1 LDFRTKRKPDWLK
14 IDISSNNYVKKM
26 RGILQDNDLHT
37 VCQEARC
44 PNRGECWRAGE
55 ATVMILGDK
64 CTRNCRFCAVGDS
77 PDTVD
82 QNEPQ
87 KVARAISRIGLEYCV
102 ITSVT
107 RDDLPDGGAQ
117 IWAKTI
123 QKIREDNPDCKI
135 EVLIPDFKGNK
146 ESLDLVIEAS
156 PDVIGHNL
164 ETVPELYQK
173 VRPQADFKQSLNLI
187 EYAKHRKQITK
198 SGIMVGLRETN
209 QQVINLMKQARNAG
223 CDLFTIGQYL
233 QPTEE
238 HLPVD
243 RYVTPDEFDYLKN
256 EGLKMGFKAIMSGPL
271 VRSSYKAGEMY
282 ESVVE

>member
-1 LDFRTKRKPDWLK
+1 MDFRTKRKPDWLK

-117 IWAKTI
+117 IWANTI
-123 QKIREDNPDCKI
+123 QKIRENNPDCKI

-164 ETVPELYQK
+164 ETVPDLYQK
-173 VRPQADFKQSLNLI
+173 VRPQADFRQSLDLI

-198 SGIMVGLRETN
+198 SGIMVGLGETN
-209 QQVINLMKQARNAG
+209 QQVIKLMKQARNAG

-282 ESVVE
+282 ESVGE

>member
-1 LDFRTKRKPDWLK
+1 MDFRTKRKPDWLK

-26 RGILQDNDLHT
+26 RGILQDNELHT

-123 QKIREDNPDCKI
+123 QKIRENNPDCKI

-173 VRPQADFKQSLNLI
+173 VRPQADFRQSLNLI

-198 SGIMVGLRETN
+198 SGIMVGLGETN

-282 ESVVE
+282 ESVGE

>member
-1 LDFRTKRKPDWLK
+1 MDFKTKRKPDWLK
-14 IDISSNNYVKKM
+14 IDISSNNYIKKM

-55 ATVMILGDK
+55 ATVMILGNK
-64 CTRNCRFCAVGDS
+64 CTRNCRFCAVGNS
-77 PDTVD
+77 PDIVD
-82 QNEPQ
+82 HNEPQ

-117 IWAKTI
+117 LWAKTI
-123 QKIREDNPDCKI
+123 QKIRENNPDCKI

-164 ETVPELYQK
+164 ETVPDLYQK
-173 VRPQADFKQSLNLI
+173 VRPQANFRQSLNLI

-198 SGIMVGLRETN
+198 SGIMVGLGETN
-209 QQVINLMKQARNAG
+209 QQVIYLMKQARDAG

-256 EGLKMGFKAIMSGPL
+256 EGLKIGFKAIMSGPL

-282 ESVVE
+282 ESVGE

>member
-1 LDFRTKRKPDWLK
+1 
-14 IDISSNNYVKKM
+14 
-26 RGILQDNDLHT
+26 
-37 VCQEARC
+37 
-44 PNRGECWRAGE
+44 
-55 ATVMILGDK
+55 MILGDK

-117 IWAKTI
+117 IWANTI
-123 QKIREDNPDCKI
+123 QKIRENNPDCKI

-164 ETVPELYQK
+164 ETVPDLYQK
-173 VRPQADFKQSLNLI
+173 VRPQADFRQSLDLI

-198 SGIMVGLRETN
+198 SGIMVGLGETN
-209 QQVINLMKQARNAG
+209 QQVIKLMKQARNAG

-282 ESVVE
+282 ESVGE